1 MRITL
6 SREQTVVRKQSVTIE
21 LTDLDHDQLG
31 ELLLALSGTPLDFE
45 GEEALSI
52 MLTDQD
58 EMDEEILDVTEVR
71 PIEITIT
78 R

>member
-6 SREQTVVRKQSVTIE
+6 SREQTVVRKQSVTIDTVDLSHDE
-21 LTDLDHDQLG
+21 LTTVILAQSGETLDL
-31 ELLLALSGTPLDFE
+31 ETEERLSL
-45 GEEALSI
+45 
-52 MLTDQD
+52 MLTEED